1 MFAGLF
7 QKIRQIFTN
16 PKLLFLLL
24 ASAFGD
30 SPIVVILKNA

>member
-24 ASAFGD
+24 LIAFGD
-30 SPIVVILKNA
+30 SPIVVIVKNA